1 MPRVVLCLRRLVVP
15 ARHLLL
21 ALVQVE
27 LVTVVRVLG
36 LPVPLVLTV
45 PRALVLVRV
54 LLAHLA
60 PHVLVVP
67 VVHLVL
73 LVARQVV
80 LVAVVP
86 AAVVLVAAPAD
97 LEVHDQVAVDVLRAA
112 VVVVVVVVKM
122 IYRHQ
127 RSLIAKTQLQFLRA
141 LSLLSVAYLRKNSGH
156 V

>member
-1 MPRVVLCLRRLVVP
+1 MVP
-15 ARHLLL
+15 ARHPLL

-27 LVTVVRVLG
+27 LVTAVRVLE

-45 PRALVLVRV
+45 HRVPVLARV
-54 LLAHLA
+54 LLVPLA
-60 PHVLVVP
+60 PRVLVVP
-67 VVHLVL
+67 AVLAVHLVL
-73 LVARQVV
+73 LVARLVVQV
-80 LVAVVP
+80 
-86 AAVVLVAAPAD
+86 AVVLVAALAD
-97 LEVHDQVAVDVLRAA
+97 LEVHDQVAADVLRAV

-127 RSLIAKTQLQFLRA
+127 RSLIAKTRLRSLRA

>member
-1 MPRVVLCLRRLVVP
+1 MPRVDLCPRRLVVP

-27 LVTVVRVLG
+27 LGTVVRVLG
-36 LPVPLVLTV
+36 LLVPLVLTV
-45 PRALVLVRV
+45 PHVLVLVLV

-73 LVARQVV
+73 LVAR
-80 LVAVVP
+80 LVVP
-86 AAVVLVAAPAD
+86 VAVVLVAALAD
-97 LEVHDQVAVDVLRAA
+97 LVVHDQVAVDGLLA

-127 RSLIAKTQLQFLRA
+127 RLLIAKTRLQSLRA
-141 LSLLSVAYLRKNSGH
+141 LSLLSVAYLRKSSGH

>member
-1 MPRVVLCLRRLVVP
+1 MVP

-21 ALVQVE
+21 VLVQVE
-27 LVTVVRVLG
+27 LVTVVRVLELPVLLVLTAHRVLLLARV
-36 LPVPLVLTV
+36 LPVP
-45 PRALVLVRV
+45 
-54 LLAHLA
+54 LA
-60 PHVLVVP
+60 PHVLVVL

-73 LVARQVV
+73 LVARLVV
-80 LVAVVP
+80 LEV
-86 AAVVLVAAPAD
+86 VVLVAAPAD
-97 LEVHDQVAVDVLRAA
+97 LEVHDQVVADVLRAV

-127 RSLIAKTQLQFLRA
+127 RSLIAKTRLRSLRA

>member
-1 MPRVVLCLRRLVVP
+1 VVP
-15 ARHLLL
+15 ARHLLR

-27 LVTVVRVLG
+27 LVMAVRGLG
-36 LPVPLVLTV
+36 LLVLQVLTV
-45 PRALVLVRV
+45 PRALVLARV

-67 VVHLVL
+67 VVHLVHL
-73 LVARQVV
+73 VHLVARLVV
-80 LVAVVP
+80 LVAVV
-86 AAVVLVAAPAD
+86 LVAALAD
-97 LEVHDQVAVDVLRAA
+97 LEVHDQVAVDVLRVA

-141 LSLLSVAYLRKNSGH
+141 LSLLSVAYLRKSSGH

>member
-1 MPRVVLCLRRLVVP
+1 MVP

-36 LPVPLVLTV
+36 LLVPLVLTA
-45 PRALVLVRV
+45 PRVLVLVRV

-73 LVARQVV
+73 LVARLVVQV
-80 LVAVVP
+80 
-86 AAVVLVAAPAD
+86 AVVLVAALAD
-97 LEVHDQVAVDVLRAA
+97 LEVHDQVVADVLRAV

-122 IYRHQ
+122 IYRHR
-127 RSLIAKTQLQFLRA
+127 RSLIAKTRLQSLRA

>member
-1 MPRVVLCLRRLVVP
+1 MPRVALCPRHLVVP

-36 LPVPLVLTV
+36 LLVPLVLTA
-45 PRALVLVRV
+45 PRVLVLVRV

-73 LVARQVV
+73 LVARLVVQV
-80 LVAVVP
+80 
-86 AAVVLVAAPAD
+86 AVVLVAALAD
-97 LEVHDQVAVDVLRAA
+97 LEVRDQVVVDVPRA
-112 VVVVVVVVKM
+112 VVVVVVGVVKM
-122 IYRHQ
+122 IYRHR
-127 RSLIAKTQLQFLRA
+127 RSLIAKTRLQSQRA
-141 LSLLSVAYLRKNSGH
+141 LSLLSVAYLRKSSGH

>member
-1 MPRVVLCLRRLVVP
+1 MPRVALCPRHLVVP

-60 PHVLVVP
+60 PHVLA
-67 VVHLVL
+67 VHLVL

-122 IYRHQ
+122 IYRRQ
-127 RSLIAKTQLQFLRA
+127 RSLIAKTRLQFQRA

>member
-1 MPRVVLCLRRLVVP
+1 VVP

-27 LVTVVRVLG
+27 LVMVVRVLG
-36 LPVPLVLTV
+36 LLVPLVLTV
-45 PRALVLVRV
+45 PHVLVLVRD

-73 LVARQVV
+73 LAARLVV
-80 LVAVVP
+80 LVAVV
-86 AAVVLVAAPAD
+86 LVAALAD
-97 LEVHDQVAVDVLRAA
+97 LEVHDQVAVDGLRAV

>member
-1 MPRVVLCLRRLVVP
+1 M
-15 ARHLLL
+15 A
-21 ALVQVE
+21 
-27 LVTVVRVLG
+27 VRVLE
-36 LPVPLVLTV
+36 LPVPLVLTAH
-45 PRALVLVRV
+45 RALVLVRV

-67 VVHLVL
+67 AVHLVL
-73 LVARQVV
+73 LVARLVV
-80 LVAVVP
+80 LVAVVLV
-86 AAVVLVAAPAD
+86 AVVLVAAPAD
-97 LEVHDQVAVDVLRAA
+97 LEVHDQVAVDVLRVA

-141 LSLLSVAYLRKNSGH
+141 LSLLSVAYLRKSSGH

>member
-1 MPRVVLCLRRLVVP
+1 MPRVALCPRRLVVP

-27 LVTVVRVLG
+27 LGTVVRVLG
-36 LPVPLVLTV
+36 LLVPLVLTV
-45 PRALVLVRV
+45 PHVLVLVLV

-73 LVARQVV
+73 LVERLVVPVAVV
-80 LVAVVP
+80 LVAV
-86 AAVVLVAAPAD
+86 LAD
-97 LEVHDQVAVDVLRAA
+97 LVVHDQVAVDVLRAA
-112 VVVVVVVVKM
+112 VVVVVVVKM

-127 RSLIAKTQLQFLRA
+127 RSLIAKTRLQSLRA
-141 LSLLSVAYLRKNSGH
+141 LSLLSVAYLRKSSGH

>member
-1 MPRVVLCLRRLVVP
+1 M
-15 ARHLLL
+15 
-21 ALVQVE
+21 
-27 LVTVVRVLG
+27 VVRVPG
-36 LPVPLVLTV
+36 LRVLLVLTV
-45 PRALVLVRV
+45 PRVPVLARV

-67 VVHLVL
+67 VVHLVPP
-73 LVARQVV
+73 VARLVV
-80 LVAVVP
+80 LVAVV
-86 AAVVLVAAPAD
+86 LVAALAD
-97 LEVHDQVAVDVLRAA
+97 LEAHDQVAVDVLRAA

-122 IYRHQ
+122 IYRHR

>member
-1 MPRVVLCLRRLVVP
+1 MVP

-27 LVTVVRVLG
+27 LGTVVRVLG
-36 LPVPLVLTV
+36 LLVPLVLTV
-45 PRALVLVRV
+45 PHVLVLVLV

-73 LVARQVV
+73 LVERLVVPVAVV
-80 LVAVVP
+80 LVAV
-86 AAVVLVAAPAD
+86 LAD
-97 LEVHDQVAVDVLRAA
+97 LVVHDQVAVDVLRAA
-112 VVVVVVVVKM
+112 VVVVVVVKM

-127 RSLIAKTQLQFLRA
+127 RSLIAKTRLQSLRA
-141 LSLLSVAYLRKNSGH
+141 LSLLSVAYLRKSSGH

>member
-1 MPRVVLCLRRLVVP
+1 MVP

-60 PHVLVVP
+60 PHVLA
-67 VVHLVL
+67 VHLVL

-112 VVVVVVVVKM
+112 VVVVVVVKM
-122 IYRHQ
+122 IYRRQ
-127 RSLIAKTQLQFLRA
+127 RSLIAKTRLQFQRA

>member
-1 MPRVVLCLRRLVVP
+1 MPRVALCPRRLVVP

-27 LVTVVRVLG
+27 LGTVVRVLG
-36 LPVPLVLTV
+36 LLVPLVLTV
-45 PRALVLVRV
+45 PHVLVLVLV

-73 LVARQVV
+73 LVARLVVPVAVV
-80 LVAVVP
+80 LVAV
-86 AAVVLVAAPAD
+86 LAD
-97 LEVHDQVAVDVLRAA
+97 LEVHDQVAVDVLRAV

-127 RSLIAKTQLQFLRA
+127 RLLIAKTRLQFLRA
-141 LSLLSVAYLRKNSGH
+141 LSLLNVAYLRKNSGH

>member
-1 MPRVVLCLRRLVVP
+1 MPRVVLCPHRLVVP

-21 ALVQVE
+21 AHVQVE
-27 LVTVVRVLG
+27 LVMVVRVLG
-36 LPVPLVLTV
+36 LLVPLVLTV
-45 PRALVLVRV
+45 PHVLVLVLV

-60 PHVLVVP
+60 PHVLA
-67 VVHLVL
+67 VHLVL

-97 LEVHDQVAVDVLRAA
+97 LEVHDQVVVDVLRAA

>member
-1 MPRVVLCLRRLVVP
+1 MPRVVLCPHRLVVP
-15 ARHLLL
+15 ARHLLR

-27 LVTVVRVLG
+27 LVTVVRVLE
-36 LPVPLVLTV
+36 LPVPLVLTAH
-45 PRALVLVRV
+45 RALVLVRV
-54 LLAHLA
+54 LLAHLV
-60 PHVLVVP
+60 PRVLVVP

-73 LVARQVV
+73 LVAR
-80 LVAVVP
+80 LVVP
-86 AAVVLVAAPAD
+86 AAVVLVADPAD

-141 LSLLSVAYLRKNSGH
+141 LSLLSVAYLRKSSGH

>member
-1 MPRVVLCLRRLVVP
+1 MVP

-60 PHVLVVP
+60 PRVLVVP
-67 VVHLVL
+67 AVHLVL
-73 LVARQVV
+73 LVARLVV
-80 LVAVVP
+80 LVAVV
-86 AAVVLVAAPAD
+86 LVAALAD
-97 LEVHDQVAVDVLRAA
+97 LEVHDQVVADVLRAV

-141 LSLLSVAYLRKNSGH
+141 LSLLSVAYLRKSSGH

>member
-1 MPRVVLCLRRLVVP
+1 VVP

-27 LVTVVRVLG
+27 LVMAVRVLG
-36 LPVPLVLTV
+36 LRVPLVLTV
-45 PRALVLVRV
+45 PLVLVVARD

-60 PHVLVVP
+60 PLVPVVQVVP
-67 VVHLVL
+67 AVHLVL
-73 LVARQVV
+73 LVARLVV
-80 LVAVVP
+80 LVAVV
-86 AAVVLVAAPAD
+86 LVAALAD
-97 LEVHDQVAVDVLRAA
+97 LEVHDQVAVDVLRAV

-127 RSLIAKTQLQFLRA
+127 RSLIAKTQLQFQRA
-141 LSLLSVAYLRKNSGH
+141 PSLSNVAYLRKSSGH

>member
-1 MPRVVLCLRRLVVP
+1 M
-15 ARHLLL
+15 
-21 ALVQVE
+21 
-27 LVTVVRVLG
+27 VVRVPG
-36 LPVPLVLTV
+36 LRVLLVLTV
-45 PRALVLVRV
+45 PRVPVLARV

-73 LVARQVV
+73 LAARLVVLVV
-80 LVAVVP
+80 LVAVV
-86 AAVVLVAAPAD
+86 LVAALAD
-97 LEVHDQVAVDVLRAA
+97 LEVHDQVAVDVLRAV

>member
-1 MPRVVLCLRRLVVP
+1 MVP

-27 LVTVVRVLG
+27 LGTVVRVLG
-36 LPVPLVLTV
+36 LRVLLVLTV
-45 PRALVLVRV
+45 PRVPVVARV

-60 PHVLVVP
+60 PRVLAVL

-73 LVARQVV
+73 PVALLVV
-80 LVAVVP
+80 L
-86 AAVVLVAAPAD
+86 AAVVLVAALAV
-97 LEVHDQVAVDVLRAA
+97 LEVHDQVAVDGLLA
-112 VVVVVVVVKM
+112 VVGVDVVGAKM

-127 RSLIAKTQLQFLRA
+127 RLLIARTQLQFLRA
-141 LSLLSVAYLRKNSGH
+141 LSLLNVAYLHKNSGH

>member
-1 MPRVVLCLRRLVVP
+1 MLTAPRV
-15 ARHLLL
+15 
-21 ALVQVE
+21 
-27 LVTVVRVLG
+27 
-36 LPVPLVLTV
+36 
-45 PRALVLVRV
+45 LVLVRV

-73 LVARQVV
+73 LVARLVVQV
-80 LVAVVP
+80 
-86 AAVVLVAAPAD
+86 AVVLVAALAD
-97 LEVHDQVAVDVLRAA
+97 LEVHDQVGADVLRAV

-127 RSLIAKTQLQFLRA
+127 RSLIAKTRLQSLRA
-141 LSLLSVAYLRKNSGH
+141 LSLLSVAYLRKSSGH

>member
-1 MPRVVLCLRRLVVP
+1 
-15 ARHLLL
+15 
-21 ALVQVE
+21 VE

-60 PHVLVVP
+60 PHVLA
-67 VVHLVL
+67 VHLVL

-122 IYRHQ
+122 ICRRQ
-127 RSLIAKTQLQFLRA
+127 RSLIAKTRLQFQRA

>member
-1 MPRVVLCLRRLVVP
+1 MVP

-27 LVTVVRVLG
+27 LGTVVRVLG
-36 LPVPLVLTV
+36 LLVPLVLTV
-45 PRALVLVRV
+45 PHVLVLVLV

-73 LVARQVV
+73 LVERLVVPVAVV
-80 LVAVVP
+80 LVAV
-86 AAVVLVAAPAD
+86 LAD
-97 LEVHDQVAVDVLRAA
+97 LVVHDQVAVDVLRAA

-127 RSLIAKTQLQFLRA
+127 RSLIAKTRLQSLRA
-141 LSLLSVAYLRKNSGH
+141 LSLLSVAYLRKSSGH

>member
-1 MPRVVLCLRRLVVP
+1 
-15 ARHLLL
+15 
-21 ALVQVE
+21 VE

-73 LVARQVV
+73 LVAR
-80 LVAVVP
+80 LVVP
-86 AAVVLVAAPAD
+86 AAVVLVADPAD

-127 RSLIAKTQLQFLRA
+127 RSLIAKTRLQFQRA